1 MMIPITL
8 TLLPAY
14 LPASTH
20 LNGLH
25 GVQAESEQGQA
36 DSGAG
41 QDLYWNCDAA
51 SCVDIG

>member
-14 LPASTH
+14 LPAH

-25 GVQAESEQGQA
+25 EVQAESEQGQA
-36 DSGAG
+36 DSGPG
-41 QDLYWNCDAA
+41 QDLYWNWKAA